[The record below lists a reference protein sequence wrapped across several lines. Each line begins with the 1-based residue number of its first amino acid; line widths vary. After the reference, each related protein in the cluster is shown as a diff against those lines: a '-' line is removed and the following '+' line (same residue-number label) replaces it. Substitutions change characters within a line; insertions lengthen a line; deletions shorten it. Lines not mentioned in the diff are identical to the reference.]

1 MKAEVK
7 QEVTV
12 TLRLSEAEAR
22 WLKGNVQ
29 NPFRD
34 GPEEPEDAK
43 MRQVFWDALKDVQL
57 F

>member
-12 TLRLSEAEAR
+12 TLQLSEQEAL
-22 WLKGNVQ
+22 WLKANVQ

-34 GPEEPEDAK
+34 GPEEPGDTE
-43 MRQVFWDALKDVQL
+43 MRRVFWDALKDVQL